1 MAHRV
6 RCFFDIE
13 VDGIPSGRI
22 IFELFSDVCPK
33 TCENFRALCT
43 GEMGN
48 GKTTDKPL
56 HYRGVKF
63 HRVIK
68 DFMIQGGDFSAGNG
82 TGGESIYGGQFEDET
97 FDIHHEEPFLLS
109 MANRGKD
116 TNGSQFFITTQPS
129 PHLDGKHVVFGRVV
143 NGKEVVAAIEDLPV
157 DNRSRPLQPAVISN
171 CGELILQ
178 RSVKTK
184 EKKHKKKKVSSSDG
198 DSDTEKKKK
207 KKKKEKKQ
215 KKHKKSKSS
224 DEEGEVK
231 EDEETPNGAAPTI
244 LRPHPFATVS
254 VINPD
259 EIPDVPKN
267 RFLYRG
273 GPEKDGDQ
281 MRIDRGRER
290 VRAYTKSGRKV
301 KGRGS
306 LRYRTPSRSRSR
318 SRSVTPPHW
327 RQAQRR
333 TIPYDV
339 LQRRE
344 EGIQMRQQEREH
356 EIEER
361 RRRREERHR
370 EMEGKDLDGEG
381 RHQSGYFGRMR
392 GNWQNP
398 RDRNRDRDRRE
409 EQGWR
414 NAREK
419 RTFREE
425 GKRHS
430 KNSEDSGYADVK
442 EKMQHQQE
450 KFVAECSESNHK
462 MKKEAEAREELEGKV
477 PSDGDEPVPSEGATV
492 QKEDHVKREKHEVL
506 DENALDYEAMDND
519 EEEDEEEEEKQGF
532 NGKIE
537 SKDEPQISPKAPK
550 LTEDDRDDKKENEKD
565 TTKGKDSEDKKTT
578 RDLKRTHNDHRDE
591 RSRSRSRG
599 RQTGRSRD
607 WRERSRDR
615 RNRSRDR
622 KHSRDRGNQ
631 RNRSRERSRD
641 RRGRSRD
648 RRGRS
653 RDRRGRSR
661 DRRGRS
667 QDKRNR
673 SQDRRSRSRDRKSR
687 DRSRERK
694 SSRERSRDR
703 KSRSREKS
711 RERKSG
717 SRDKGG
723 SRRRG
728 SSSSDSSS
736 DSD

>member
-13 VDGIPSGRI
+13 IDGIPSGRI

-48 GKTTDKPL
+48 GKITTKPL

-63 HRVIK
+63 HRIIK

-97 FDIHHEEPFLLS
+97 FDITHEEPFLLS

-178 RSVKTK
+178 RSAKTK

-215 KKHKKSKSS
+215 KKHKKAKSS

-231 EDEETPNGAAPTI
+231 EDEEIPNGVATNI

-273 GPEKDGDQ
+273 GPEKDGEQ
-281 MRIDRGRER
+281 TRIDRGRER

-344 EGIQMRQQEREH
+344 EGIQMRQQERET

-370 EMEGKDLDGEG
+370 EMEGKDFDGEG
-381 RHQSGYFGRMR
+381 RQQGGYFGRMR

-409 EQGWR
+409 DQGWR
-414 NAREK
+414 SAREK
-419 RTFREE
+419 RDFREDS
-425 GKRHS
+425 KRHA
-430 KNSEDSGYADVK
+430 NEEGGYDDVR
-442 EKMQHQQE
+442 EKIQQQKD
-450 KFVAECSESNHK
+450 KFVAESNENNHK
-462 MKKEAEAREELEGKV
+462 MKKDAGSSEELDGKMH
-477 PSDGDEPVPSEGATV
+477 SDGDEPILKESAAV
-492 QKEDHVKREKHEVL
+492 QKEDPVKREKQEVL

-519 EEEDEEEEEKQGF
+519 DEEEEEEEEKHSV
-532 NGKIE
+532 NGKME
-537 SKDEPQISPKAPK
+537 VKVEPRISPKPIDSDK
-550 LTEDDRDDKKENEKD
+550 EDKKENEKD
-565 TTKGKDSEDKKTT
+565 TIIGKNSEEKKTS
-578 RDLKRTHNDHRDE
+578 RDSRRTHTDRRDE
-591 RSRSRSRG
+591 RSRSRG
-599 RQTGRSRD
+599 RQRGRSRD
-607 WRERSRDR
+607 WRDRSRDR

-622 KHSRDRGNQ
+622 KRSRDRGNQ
-631 RNRSRERSRD
+631 WNRSRERSRD
-641 RRGRSRD
+641 RGIRSRD

-667 QDKRNR
+667 QDRRNK
-673 SQDRRSRSRDRKSR
+673 SQDRRSRSRDRKSK

-694 SSRERSRDR
+694 SSRDRSRDR
-703 KSRSREKS
+703 KSSSREKS
-711 RERKSG
+711 REKKSG
-717 SRDKGG
+717 SRERGRG
-723 SRRRG
+723 RRRS